1 MTRRWW
7 RGPSIAVAVMVL
19 AAGLS
24 AQSGSQRSMTLVDL
38 MEVPRVIDPQLSPDG
53 RAVLYQLNRA
63 DWKANRRVGHIW
75 RQDLAGGPPVQLTF
89 GDTGETTPR
98 WSPDGKTILF
108 LARRGENPDTQIHV
122 MPADGGEAK
131 ALTRH
136 ATGVA
141 SPVWAP
147 DSSAVYF
154 LASDAKTAD
163 DRERER
169 LRDDAYAFEENYKQR
184 HLWKVTVA
192 TAAEQ
197 RITNGDASV
206 LDYRLSRDGRRL
218 ALHRAPSPL
227 VGESYRSE
235 VWVMDATG
243 ENGLA
248 LTSNAVEETEAQLSP
263 DNTQVLFIAEANRQ
277 FEPYYSSTVFVAPAG
292 GGQPRALLPDFK
304 YPIDRAAWGPDGR
317 SILAVV
323 NMGVHS
329 EIFQID
335 VAAAAARQLTDGR
348 HAIQFWSLAPEAARM
363 VWQFDEPTRFG
374 DVWTLAVPT
383 DRAKGTAGA
392 EPTRVTG
399 VYDAYARDFRL
410 PRQDKITWK
419 SPDGTTIEGLMF
431 RPLDEQPGRPAPL
444 VVQMHGGPQDS
455 DKFGFWGW
463 NDYIQVLT
471 AKGYA
476 VLRPNYRGSTGYGN
490 AFLRDMVGGYFK
502 NAHLDVLAGVDFLIK
517 EGIADPDRLVLMG
530 FSAGAHLT
538 NKLITYT
545 DRFKAASSAAGAANW
560 TSMYAQTDTR
570 VSRNVWF
577 GGTPWQKNAPSDVY
591 WEQSPLKHVAN
602 VKTPTLFL
610 AGESDARVPLPQSVE
625 MHRALKANGVP
636 TKLYV
641 APREAHNWG
650 ELRHQLFK
658 GNAEL
663 EWFERFALG
672 REYVWEKAPD
682 GSK

>member
-1 MTRRWW
+1 
-7 RGPSIAVAVMVL
+7 
-19 AAGLS
+19 
-24 AQSGSQRSMTLVDL
+24 
-38 MEVPRVIDPQLSPDG
+38 
-53 RAVLYQLNRA
+53 
-63 DWKANRRVGHIW
+63 
-75 RQDLAGGPPVQLTF
+75 
-89 GDTGETTPR
+89 
-98 WSPDGKTILF
+98 
-108 LARRGENPDTQIHV
+108 
-122 MPADGGEAK
+122 
-131 ALTRH
+131 
-136 ATGVA
+136 
-141 SPVWAP
+141 
-147 DSSAVYF
+147 
-154 LASDAKTAD
+154 
-163 DRERER
+163 
-169 LRDDAYAFEENYKQR
+169 
-184 HLWKVTVA
+184 
-192 TAAEQ
+192 
-197 RITNGDASV
+197 
-206 LDYRLSRDGRRL
+206 
-218 ALHRAPSPL
+218 
-227 VGESYRSE
+227 
-235 VWVMDATG
+235 
-243 ENGLA
+243 
-248 LTSNAVEETEAQLSP
+248 
-263 DNTQVLFIAEANRQ
+263 
-277 FEPYYSSTVFVAPAG
+277 
-292 GGQPRALLPDFK
+292 
-304 YPIDRAAWGPDGR
+304 
-317 SILAVV
+317 
-323 NMGVHS
+323 
-329 EIFQID
+329 
-335 VAAAAARQLTDGR
+335 
-348 HAIQFWSLAPEAARM
+348 
-363 VWQFDEPTRFG
+363 
-374 DVWTLAVPT
+374 
-383 DRAKGTAGA
+383 
-392 EPTRVTG
+392 
-399 VYDAYARDFRL
+399 VYDACARDFRL

-419 SPDGTTIEGLMF
+419 SPDGTTIEGLLF

-610 AGESDARVPLPQSVE
+610 AGESAARVPLPQSVE

-672 REYVWEKAPD
+672 REYVWERAPD
-682 GSK
+682 GSERDTKKP